1 MSVVTDPIA
10 DFLSRIKNA
19 SRAAKTEAL
28 APFSRIKAE
37 IARILQ
43 EEGYVW
49 SYEVVTPEGGKPTI
63 KVKLKYQGRTPA
75 ITDVKRV
82 SKPGLRQYVGSDE
95 VPKVLGG
102 LGIASLSTPKGVM
115 TGAKAR
121 RAKVGGELL
130 AQIW

>member
-1 MSVVTDPIA
+1 MSATTSDPIS
-10 DFLSRIKNA
+10 DFLTRLRNA
-19 SRAAKTEAL
+19 GRAGQPATKV
-28 APFSRIKAE
+28 PYSKIKAE

-49 SYEVVTPEGGKPTI
+49 SYEVLPNDGKPQI

-82 SKPGLRQYVGSDE
+82 SKPGLRQYIGVDE
-95 VPKVLGG
+95 VPRVLGG
-102 LGIASLSTPKGVM
+102 LGVSIVSTPKGVM

-130 AQIW
+130 ALVW